1 MPSKDYLPKTDG
13 NIVPWTENFVQVA
26 SANAAALGLGTVDI
40 TALKTKNADY
50 AAKLNTAIAK
60 QSESKAA
67 TEAKNMAKS
76 AVVESVRSL
85 ARQIQAR
92 PGVPDNLK
100 EQLGLN
106 VPDPTPSPEHPQIP
120 TELSGS
126 IGTGGLAN
134 LKWNRNGNAYNITFL
149 IETSNNPDAG
159 WHIIGTTTK
168 ATYDAHLEA
177 PLGKNYYRVIAQK
190 GEIKTEPSNII
201 VI

>member
-50 AAKLNTAIAK
+50 ATKLNTAIAK

-149 IETSNNPDAG
+149 IETSNNPEAG

-177 PLGKNYYRVIAQK
+177 SLGKNYYRVIAQK
-190 GEIKTEPSNII
+190 GEIKT
-201 VI
+201 